1 MEELFHGTKERA
13 FASHLEHEKL
23 AFLAA
28 QHACMHGLFG
38 PAAYS
43 HLLTH
48 AIGMCL
54 SERKR
59 YVYNTTGQ

>member
-28 QHACMHGLFG
+28 QHACMHACMGYLDQQLI
-38 PAAYS
+38 
-43 HLLTH
+43 H
-48 AIGMCL
+48 IC
-54 SERKR
+54 
-59 YVYNTTGQ
+59 